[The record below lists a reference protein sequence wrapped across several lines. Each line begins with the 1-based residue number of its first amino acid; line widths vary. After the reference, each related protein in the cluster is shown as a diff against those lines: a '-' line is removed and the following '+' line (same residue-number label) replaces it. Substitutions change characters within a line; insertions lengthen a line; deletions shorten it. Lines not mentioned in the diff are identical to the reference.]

1 MEESHRAQRER
12 IRAMIA
18 EERAVS
24 ELRDEMEE
32 PRRPYDYKFRVDEA
46 TEPVWGGQLPRGQG
60 YTLNTHR
67 PEDCAGRNC
76 VIHNPSDH
84 RMKDWPLNWRSDR
97 GLMERTCEHFC
108 AHPDPDDIAYK
119 VSIGLTSE
127 GIHGCDGCCRDDA

>member
-1 MEESHRAQRER
+1 MTEEDPRAAQRER

-24 ELRDEMEE
+24 ELRDELEE
-32 PRRPYDYKFRVDEA
+32 LRRPYDYKFRVDEA
-46 TEPVWGGQLPRGQG
+46 TEPDWGGQLPRGRG

-67 PEDCAGRNC
+67 PEDCVGRNC

-97 GLMERTCEHFC
+97 GLMERLCPC
-108 AHPDPDDIAYK
+108 GIGHPDPDDIAYK
-119 VSIGLTSE
+119 ESIGRMSE
-127 GIHGCDGCCRDDA
+127 